1 MAGNTSVPGATVVAR
16 TIALLA
22 AFDEEHPRLTLTEL
36 SQRAD
41 LPLTTTHRLV
51 NELTKAGALTRTASG
66 YVVGQRLWQL
76 GTLAPVQTDLRR
88 LASPFLLDLY
98 AGTLAT
104 VHLGVRDKLKVLY
117 LDRVSGQRSVPVV
130 SEIGSHLPLHATGV
144 GKVLLAHAPEA
155 VRREAMKSLDRIT
168 PYTITQPA
176 QLRAQLDRVLEDGYA
191 TTYEE
196 MSIGGCS
203 VAVPIW
209 HDETVV
215 AALGVVVP
223 SLKRDEVRL
232 ISGLRV
238 AAHGIGRSLS
248 SRRTG

>member
-36 SQRAD
+36 SRRAD
-41 LPLTTTHRLV
+41 LPLTTAHRLV
-51 NELTKAGALTRTASG
+51 TELTRAGALTRTPNG

-88 LASPFLLDLY
+88 LASPFLHDLY

-104 VHLGVRDKLKVLY
+104 VHLAVRDKLKVLY

-155 VRREAMKSLDRIT
+155 VRREAMTKLDRIT

-176 QLRAQLDRVLEDGYA
+176 QLKAQLDRVLVDGYA
-191 TTYEE
+191 TTYDE
-196 MSIGGCS
+196 MSLGGCS
-203 VAVPIW
+203 VAVPIRRG
-209 HDETVV
+209 DTVV

-223 SLKRDEVRL
+223 SLKRDKVRL

-238 AAHGIGRSLS
+238 AAHGIERNLA
-248 SRRTG
+248 

>member
-36 SQRAD
+36 GRRAD
-41 LPLTTTHRLV
+41 LPLTTAHRLAT
-51 NELTKAGALTRTASG
+51 ELTKAGALTRTPDG

-88 LASPFLLDLY
+88 LASPFLHDLY
-98 AGTLAT
+98 AGTRAT
-104 VHLGVRDKLKVLY
+104 VHLGVRDKLTVLY
-117 LDRVSGQRSVPVV
+117 LDRISGQRSVSVL

-144 GKVLLAHAPEA
+144 GKVLLAHAPES
-155 VRREAMKSLDRIT
+155 VRREAMAKLNRVT

-176 QLRAQLDRVLEDGYA
+176 QLRTQLDRVINDGYA

-196 MSIGGCS
+196 MSLGACS
-203 VAVPIW
+203 VAVPIR
-209 HDETVV
+209 HDDNVV

-223 SLKRDEVRL
+223 SLKRDKVRL

-238 AAHGIGRSLS
+238 AAHGIERNLT
-248 SRRTG
+248 SRLR